1 MSRSRLP
8 LITTVVALMAPMA
21 AVAQQYR
28 SEVRELP
35 TPPAEQSVAPEALLK
50 QTTDPYQRALLLRDM
65 AAQAARDGNN
75 AKALEYLN
83 QALATNA
90 LSGIAA
96 EQMREMQGQLLL
108 GTGAYKQMQP
118 QLEAQVRRGDA
129 SPEIKVALAAAY
141 LEDKRYRDALPLLR
155 DAVKAV
161 PNADISWRRA
171 LMASLIGT
179 GAHREALPLVEA
191 LVREDPRQGEDWL
204 RLAALHLKL
213 GNKTRA
219 AAVMEVAQ
227 RLGFLATG
235 EDRLRL
241 VSLVADLGAPFES
254 GSMLKAWMDDGS
266 LADNASNRRFLAQ
279 LWLAARES
287 SLAIPALERV
297 LAQQADPLVMR
308 QLAQLYMD
316 REAYGQAS
324 EVLQRL
330 LAQEGA
336 KGDTLMQLATAQ
348 YQQAD
353 VDAALSTFRQ
363 AAVLRDRHAPL
374 AQEWVKYLETGRAR
388 EQALAAAAERRSREE
403 EVIALSGRV
412 ASGQTV
418 TLGTGDVVASAGTAT
433 GASSVGGGT
442 PRGGLTP
449 VGAEQSA
456 NASGEIPAW
465 TGGITPDQR
474 PDGFVMGQALPD
486 PYAADQPRFTITA
499 DNVARYADRLAPAHR
514 KLLETLPGYRMTVY
528 PSRRSVA
535 YPAAIYEATAA
546 NRERARLD
554 SPDALVGAQLG
565 FPFPQPRTGVEI
577 MWNHRT
583 RYRGDTVDSRY
594 GQAVVQPS
602 GTVTARNDQRFR
614 VRFRYANI
622 AEPADLA
629 KENYIALGIT
639 AVYEGGRS
647 PDIIGLFHETANSQK
662 QSRNVWVL
670 LTKLGRMLRIPPVG
684 YDQPFPG
691 TEGLEFIDM
700 VDMYNGAFDRYVW
713 KLVGKRELFIPY
725 NAYRFN
731 RPDRDPASLLTP
743 RYPDLSDARYELHRV
758 WVIEASERGGKRHAF
773 GKRTFYVDEDSW
785 TVVMVENEDQDGRLW
800 RFQEGHLVAEYDI
813 QAAWTRP
820 VITYDFKD
828 GRYFINRIFAGY
840 DHFQYNEAMTDSEY
854 LPAVVKRT
862 YTR

>member
-1 MSRSRLP
+1 MMRRALLILATALP
-8 LITTVVALMAPMA
+8 TATL
-21 AVAQQYR
+21 AQQYR

-35 TPPAEQSVAPEALLK
+35 TPPAEQTASPETLLK
-50 QTTDPYQRALLLRDM
+50 TTTDPYQRALLLRDL
-65 AAQAARDGNN
+65 AAQAAREGNN
-75 AKALEYLN
+75 QKALEYLN

-108 GTGAYKQMQP
+108 GTGAYKQMQG
-118 QLEAQVRRGDA
+118 QLEAQVRQGNA
-129 SPEIKVALAAAY
+129 TPEIKVALAAAY

-161 PNADISWRRA
+161 PDADISWRRA
-171 LMASLIGT
+171 LMASLLGT
-179 GAHREALPLVEA
+179 GAHREALPLLEA
-191 LVREDPRQGEDWL
+191 LLREDPRQGEDWL

-213 GNKTRA
+213 GNKARA

-227 RLGFLATG
+227 RLGFLQSP

-254 GSMLKAWMDDGS
+254 GSLLKAWMEDGT
-266 LADNASNRRFLAQ
+266 LADNVANRRFLAQ
-279 LWLAARES
+279 LWLAAREA

-297 LAQQADPLVMR
+297 LAQQADPTVMR
-308 QLAQLYMD
+308 QLAQQYMD
-316 REAYGQAS
+316 REAYGQAAA
-324 EVLQRL
+324 VLARL
-330 LAQEGA
+330 VAQEGA

-353 VDAALSTFRQ
+353 VEAALSTFRQ
-363 AAVLRDRHAPL
+363 AAVLRDRHAAL
-374 AQEWVKYLETGRAR
+374 AQEWVKYLETGKAR
-388 EQALAAAAERRSREE
+388 EQALAAAAERRDREDE
-403 EVIALSGRV
+403 AIALSGRI
-412 ASGQTV
+412 AGGQTV
-418 TLGTGDVVASAGTAT
+418 ALAAADAASGGGAT
-433 GASSVGGGT
+433 TRAGGT

-465 TGGITPDQR
+465 TGGITADRR

-486 PYAADQPRFTITA
+486 PYADEQPRFTITA
-499 DNVARYADRLAPAHR
+499 DNLSRYADRLTRAHR
-514 KLLETLPGYRMTVY
+514 KLLETLPGYRMPVFT
-528 PSRRSVA
+528 SHRSVA
-535 YPAAIYEATAA
+535 YPDAIYQATAA
-546 NRERARLD
+546 NRERASLEG
-554 SPDALVGAQLG
+554 PDALVGAKLG

-594 GQAVVQPS
+594 GQAVVQPK

-629 KENYIALGIT
+629 SENYIALGIS
-639 AVYEGGRS
+639 AIYEGGRS

-684 YDQPFPG
+684 YDQPFPA
-691 TEGLEFIDM
+691 TESMEFIDM

-713 KLVGKRELFIPY
+713 KLVGKRELYIPY
-725 NAYRFN
+725 NAYRLN
-731 RPDRDPASLLTP
+731 RADADPDALLTP
-743 RYPDLSDARYELHRV
+743 RYPDPTDARYELHRV

-785 TVVMVENEDQDGRLW
+785 TVVMVENEDHDGRLW
-800 RFQEGHLVAEYDI
+800 RFQEGHLVAEYDV

-820 VITYDFKD
+820 VVTYDFKD
-828 GRYFINRIFAGY
+828 GRYFINRVFAGY
-840 DHFQYNEAMTDSEY
+840 DHFQYNEPMTDSEY